1 MKLVSPSPKL
11 GMTTLLI
18 FASIGLAVY
27 SRAKA
32 NAADETATAHAV
44 AVKGYLR
51 DAECPLRYRRSMKP
65 QGSCAMDCVKNGSS
79 IALITKK
86 GELFIA
92 VDPTPEKDV
101 RPLVM
106 PHFGKYVEV
115 MGDILERG
123 SMRAVTVKTINEV
136 PDHE

>member
-1 MKLVSPSPKL
+1 MKLASPSLKL
-11 GMTTLLI
+11 GMTTLVI
-18 FASIGLAVY
+18 SVSIGLAVY

-44 AVKGYLR
+44 PVKGYLR
-51 DAECPLRYRRSMKP
+51 DAECPLRYKGSMKP
-65 QGSCAMDCVKNGSS
+65 HGACAMDCVKNGSPL
-79 IALITKK
+79 ALITKK

-115 MGDILERG
+115 RGDILERVG
-123 SMRAVTVKTINEV
+123 MRAITVKTINEV

>member
-1 MKLVSPSPKL
+1 MKLASPSLKL
-11 GMTTLLI
+11 GMTTLVI

-27 SRAKA
+27 SRANA

-51 DAECPLRYRRSMKP
+51 DAECPLRYKRSMKP
-65 QGSCAMDCVKNGSS
+65 HGACAMDCVKNGSPL
-79 IALITKK
+79 ALITKK
-86 GELFIA
+86 GELFLA

-115 MGDILERG
+115 TGDILERSG
-123 SMRAVTVKTINEV
+123 MRAITVKTINDV

>member
-1 MKLVSPSPKL
+1 MKLASPSLKL
-11 GMTTLLI
+11 GMTTLVI
-18 FASIGLAVY
+18 SVSIGLAVY

-44 AVKGYLR
+44 PVKGYLR
-51 DAECPLRYRRSMKP
+51 DAECPLRYKGSMKP
-65 QGSCAMDCVKNGSS
+65 HGACAMDCVKNGSPL
-79 IALITKK
+79 ALITKK

-106 PHFGKYVEV
+106 PHFWKYVEV
-115 MGDILERG
+115 TGDILERSG
-123 SMRAVTVKTINEV
+123 MRAITVKTINEV

>member
-1 MKLVSPSPKL
+1 MKLASPSLKL
-11 GMTTLLI
+11 GMTTLVI
-18 FASIGLAVY
+18 SVSIGLAVY

-44 AVKGYLR
+44 PVKGYLR
-51 DAECPLRYRRSMKP
+51 DAECPLRYKGSMKP
-65 QGSCAMDCVKNGSS
+65 HGACAMDCVKNGSPL
-79 IALITKK
+79 ALITKK

-92 VDPTPEKDV
+92 VDPTPEKDL

-115 MGDILERG
+115 RGDILERG
-123 SMRAVTVKTINEV
+123 GMRAITVKTINEV

>member
-1 MKLVSPSPKL
+1 MKLASPSLKL
-11 GMTTLLI
+11 GMTTLVI
-18 FASIGLAVY
+18 SVSIGLAVY

-44 AVKGYLR
+44 PVKGYLR
-51 DAECPLRYRRSMKP
+51 DAECPLRYKGSMKP
-65 QGSCAMDCVKNGSS
+65 HGACAMDCVKNGSPL
-79 IALITKK
+79 ALITKK

-115 MGDILERG
+115 RGDILERG
-123 SMRAVTVKTINEV
+123 GMRAITVKTINEV